1 MKQHPY
7 IKNLTQIKTILAN
20 ALKEDIG
27 SGDITAKLTIP
38 IQQKAQAQII
48 AKQNGVL
55 AGSAFIKMLFI
66 RLDPETKIKFL
77 VKEGNYFNKGAK
89 IAVINGKTRILLT
102 GERTALN
109 ILCRLSGIATLT
121 RKFVDQIA
129 HTSAKILDTRKT
141 TPNLRILEKYAVKI
155 GGGYNHRFGLYDMI
169 LIKDNHIKAAGG
181 IINAII
187 QAQKGLKVIEVETKN
202 LAEVKQAL
210 SLKVPI
216 IMLDNMSLNQIRQA
230 VKLVKGKAKLEV
242 SGGVNLKTVKKI
254 AETGVDYISVGA
266 ITHSAPII
274 DLSMKIVN

>member
-1 MKQHPY
+1 MKQHLY
-7 IKNLTQIKTILAN
+7 IKNLVQVSEIIKQ
-20 ALKEDIG
+20 ALNEDIG
-27 SGDITAKLTIP
+27 KGDITTNLIVPKN
-38 IQQKAQAQII
+38 QKSRAYIT
-48 AKQNGVL
+48 AKQNGIL
-55 AGSAFIKMLFI
+55 AGNIFIKMLFQM
-66 RLDPETKIKFL
+66 LDPNTKIKFL

-89 IAVINGKTRILLT
+89 IAEINGKTRILLT

-121 RKFVDQIA
+121 RKFVDQIG
-129 HTSAKILDTRKT
+129 HTNAKILDTRKT

-155 GGGYNHRFGLYDMI
+155 GGGYNHRFGLYEMI
-169 LIKDNHIKAAGG
+169 LIKDNHIKAVGG

-187 QAQKGLKVIEVETKN
+187 QAQKALKVIEVETKN
-202 LAEVKQAL
+202 LAEVKQVL

-242 SGGVNLKTVKKI
+242 SGNVNLKTVRKI
-254 AETGVDYISVGA
+254 AGTGVDYISVGA

-274 DLSMKIVN
+274 DLSMKIF